1 MSQKIVIKANVK
13 REPQDTVPTVSYVW
27 NWRRIVS
34 ISMLVLMTSAAVIY
48 GLTSAVNAEQGEHP
62 NEQEHFLSF
71 KNSVENDDTLLSD
84 NVENQLITEASI
96 DPMLVVQ
103 AQQNE
108 DSNNSNTVDDLNSNA
123 SGSSNDTAE
132 IKSFSQIDDEVS
144 AEQTN
149 VVAESN
155 IEFIT
160 DENTQSLAA
169 VESGINQNIIEDN
182 ADESNT
188 AVNSLNNS
196 EVDEVDTINLLPEI
210 ENDDGALTGTEGFS
224 PTAQVASVALGA
236 QIDTGKISRAVLT
249 RKVSK
254 REPTN
259 VFAADIRLS
268 QFEEDL
274 SFFSELKNLQ
284 GQEIKHVWSFEGNT
298 MAEIALNVTSSRYRT
313 YSTKNIMDSQTG
325 HWRVD
330 VVDEQGNL
338 IAQKEFRILAD

>member
-13 REPQDTVPTVSYVW
+13 RELQESVPMVSYEW

-34 ISMLVLMTSAAVIY
+34 IAMLVLMTSAAVIY
-48 GLTSAVNAEQGEHP
+48 GLTSAVNAEQGKHP

-71 KNSVENDDTLLSD
+71 DDSAEDFTSNDLMSVEPGQSANNIPNEPAKIMQSSIEPLL
-84 NVENQLITEASI
+84 A
-96 DPMLVVQ
+96 VQ
-103 AQQNE
+103 DEAQQNI
-108 DSNNSNTVDDLNSNA
+108 SSNTPVEADLVDNNPVLLANNDVITDQSESINIELNSNLD
-123 SGSSNDTAE
+123 NDVQEETAE
-132 IKSFSQIDDEVS
+132 
-144 AEQTN
+144 A
-149 VVAESN
+149 
-155 IEFIT
+155 
-160 DENTQSLAA
+160 
-169 VESGINQNIIEDN
+169 QNIAGPANQSDLLLEL
-182 ADESNT
+182 ES
-188 AVNSLNNS
+188 
-196 EVDEVDTINLLPEI
+196 
-210 ENDDGALTGTEGFS
+210 DDGVLTDTDGFS

-268 QFEEDL
+268 QFDEGL

-284 GQEIKHVWSFEGNT
+284 GQQVKHVWSFEGET
-298 MAEIALNVTSSRYRT
+298 MAEITLNVTSPRYRT
-313 YSTKNIMDSQTG
+313 YSTKNIMNTQTG